1 MLALLER
8 IDLSAV
14 RVGVNKIRDVGTRC
28 RVQLTRDLVRRLSFG
43 AFASLVHLVRGLRI
57 LFPRDDRV
65 ATEAIIESGFESMIL
80 VKQHFEV

>member
-1 MLALLER
+1 M
-8 IDLSAV
+8 
-14 RVGVNKIRDVGTRC
+14 
-28 RVQLTRDLVRRLSFG
+28 G